1 MAKLARRTD
10 SIDTS
15 GIRKVFDLAAGLSN
29 PVNFSIGQPDFD
41 VPDVVKEA
49 AVDAIRDGFN
59 RYTVTQGIP
68 ELREAVR
75 ERMRK
80 TRNWEP
86 EDVFITSGVSGGLL
100 LAILTLIDPGDDVL
114 MSDPY
119 FVSYKQLTRL
129 VGAACVFVDT
139 YPDFRLTPERL
150 EAAVTPK
157 SRVLFVNSP
166 ANPTGAVYPAQ
177 DLKGIA
183 EVCRKHDIAVISD
196 EIYDDFCYD
205 GEYVSITR
213 YLPETILLGGF
224 SKSCGMTGW
233 RLGYVC
239 GPKDLLQQMLKLQ
252 QLSFVCAPSP
262 VQKAGLVALECDPSE
277 HIAEYKQ
284 KRDVIYE
291 GLKDTFN
298 VTRPSGAFYL
308 FPEVPGGTDMEF
320 ARGAIERE
328 CLVIPGSVF
337 SERSTHFRISYA
349 TTMEQIERGVGI
361 LKSLV

>member
-15 GIRKVFDLAAGLSN
+15 GIRKVFDLAVSLSD

-41 VPDVVKEA
+41 VPDVVKDA

-75 ERMRK
+75 ERMHN

-100 LAILTLIDPGDDVL
+100 LAILTLIDAGDEVL

-119 FVSYKQLTRL
+119 FVSYKQLTK
-129 VGAACVFVDT
+129 VVDAVPVFVDT

-157 SRVLFVNSP
+157 SKVLFINSP
-166 ANPTGAVYPAQ
+166 ANPTGAVYPAE
-177 DLKGIA
+177 DLRGIA
-183 EVCRKHDIAVISD
+183 EVCRKHDITVISD

-213 YLPETILLGGF
+213 YLPETLLLGGF
-224 SKSCGMTGW
+224 SKSYGMTGW
-233 RLGYVC
+233 RLGYAC
-239 GPKDLLQQMLKLQ
+239 GPKEVLQQMLKLQ
-252 QLSFVCAPSP
+252 QLTFVCAPSA
-262 VQKAGLVALECDPSE
+262 VQKAGLTALECDTSE
-277 HIAEYKQ
+277 HIAEYRR
-284 KRDVIYE
+284 KRDVIYD

-308 FPEVPGGTDMEF
+308 FPEVPRGTDMDF
-320 ARGAIERE
+320 VARVIERE

-349 TTMEQIERGVGI
+349 TTMEQIERGVAI